1 MLADSC
7 LCGGACVGLLVRV
20 RSDPDHVARPFVWFC
35 CQRADRWPT
44 DLTGGDATLLSSQ
57 AGDPRAAASDTT
69 RWWSDLRVDSQ
80 TRSQLAAVPRTNRP
94 GRTSPSTVTATMT
107 VSQTN
112 NARARRCSAPCR
124 AEEQREEPISDAG
137 VSSKRG
143 ARRAA

>member
-112 NARARRCSAPCR
+112 NASARRR
-124 AEEQREEPISDAG
+124 ATPAYSRVARGAG
-137 VSSKRG
+137 VS
-143 ARRAA
+143 AAL